1 MVFNCIFERGLEDE
15 IFSTQKKKEGL
26 GLLNLSI
33 FPRYLLQFAL
43 ITYKLLL

>member
-1 MVFNCIFERGLEDE
+1 MAFNCIFERGLEDE
-15 IFSTQKKKEGL
+15 IFSTLKKKEGL